1 MVNGKKR
8 SKAER
13 IERRLEFNCVDRG
26 FNPKIEGVGEG
37 VENTWRTRRGKARR
51 GEAKVGGGGGGGN
64 RLFAYP
70 AIHLRLEVGSV
81 GTEPRK
87 VILKRCIIPV
97 NETERASLRH
107 AARQVRSNA
116 RESVKDPQRNAC
128 VCVCVCVCLIV

>member
-1 MVNGKKR
+1 MADAAR
-8 SKAER
+8 Q
-13 IERRLEFNCVDRG
+13 
-26 FNPKIEGVGEG
+26 
-37 VENTWRTRRGKARR
+37 GKARR

-128 VCVCVCVCLIV
+128 VCVCVCVSNRVKARSVDRQDPAFRYF